1 MPAAGNAVSSSR
13 RLLATIAS
21 VAGALALLGTAS
33 AGEVKYGG
41 VLMVG
46 VTKGGIDTL
55 DPTLTHSAVS
65 GEILPTICEGMY
77 RSDMKQNIVPDLAAS
92 MPTISADKLTYT
104 IQLRQGIVFND
115 GTPFNAQAVVTTYQR
130 AISVIQGNT
139 TLSYIAS
146 VTATGPYT
154 VVFKLTSRF
163 SPFLRLLGSAIESPT
178 QLQKLGANFG
188 TNPVCVGPFMFDNQ
202 VAGQSV
208 TVIKS
213 PYYYNKYAVHLDKI
227 VFVIEESSVGAAGAA
242 AALQAGDLQVV
253 DTITPDS
260 IPVLQANKSL
270 AVIQSPT
277 LGYRVV
283 TFNLA
288 NANGVGNPLGKVNTP
303 LAQSPKLRQAFEEAI
318 NRAQLAK
325 VVGPVDQP
333 ACTPIVPNSP
343 YFDPTIKCTPYD
355 PADAKKLIAASGIS
369 NPTVH
374 LLVTANSPV
383 SDLVAQFV
391 QSEEQAVGFNAVIDT
406 TDNATLIAR
415 LGTGNYDV
423 TVSSLAPTT
432 PDPGLDLFPLV
443 STGASQ
449 NDAGF
454 TSPQMDLVLA
464 NYFKSTGAQS
474 QKTLVHAAE
483 QIIENARPFLVLYET
498 VTFLAYNSSEL
509 TGIQAVNGGFYRL
522 AFAQYKV

>member
-1 MPAAGNAVSSSR
+1 
-13 RLLATIAS
+13 
-21 VAGALALLGTAS
+21 
-33 AGEVKYGG
+33 
-41 VLMVG
+41 MVG
-46 VTKGGIDTL
+46 VTKGGVDTL
-55 DPTLTHSAVS
+55 DPTLTHSSVS
-65 GEILPTICEGMY
+65 AEILDTICEGMY
-77 RSDMKQNIVPDLAAS
+77 RSDLKQNIVPELAAS

-104 IQLRQGIVFND
+104 VQLRQGIVFND

-130 AISVIQGNT
+130 AMSLIQGNT
-139 TLSYIAS
+139 TLSYVAS

-154 VVFKLTSRF
+154 VVFKLKSRF
-163 SPFLRLLGSAIESPT
+163 SPMLRLLSSYIESPT
-178 QLQKLGANFG
+178 QLQKLGTNFG
-188 TNPVCVGPFMFDNQ
+188 TNPVCVGPFMFDSQ
-202 VAGQSV
+202 ISGQSV

-227 VFVIEESSVGAAGAA
+227 VFVIEEASVGAAGAA
-242 AALQAGDLQVV
+242 AALQTGDLQVV
-253 DTITPDS
+253 DTITPDA
-260 IPVLQANKSL
+260 IPVLQANKNL

-277 LGYRVV
+277 LGFRVI
-283 TFNLA
+283 TINLA
-288 NANGVGNPLGKVNTP
+288 NTNGVGNPLGKVNTP

-318 NRAQLAK
+318 DRAQLAK

-333 ACTPIVPNSP
+333 TCTPIVPVSP

-355 PADAKKLIAASGIS
+355 PADAKKLVAASGIP

-374 LLVTANSPV
+374 ILVTANSPV

-406 TDNATLIAR
+406 ADNPTVLGR
-415 LGTGNYDV
+415 LSSGNFD
-423 TVSSLAPTT
+423 TIVSSSTPTS
-432 PDPGLDLFPLV
+432 PDPGLLFFSLFT
-443 STGASQ
+443 TGASQ
-449 NDAGF
+449 DSAGF
-454 TSPQMDLVLA
+454 SSPQMDLIVA

-483 QIIENARPFLVLYET
+483 EIIQNDRPVLILYDT

>member
-13 RLLATIAS
+13 GPLATIAS
-21 VAGALALLGTAS
+21 VAVALALLSAAS
-33 AGEVKYGG
+33 AGEAKYGG

-46 VTKGGIDTL
+46 VTKGGVDTL
-55 DPTLTHSAVS
+55 DPTLTHAAAS
-65 GEILPTICEGMY
+65 GEILGTICEGMY
-77 RSDMKQNIVPDLAAS
+77 RSDMKQNVVPDLAAS
-92 MPTISADKLTYT
+92 MPAISADKLTYT
-104 IQLRQGIVFND
+104 IQLRQGIMFND
-115 GTPFNAQAVVTTYQR
+115 GTPFNAQAVVTSYQR

-163 SPFLRLLGSAIESPT
+163 SPFLRLLGAAIESPT

-188 TNPVCVGPFMFDNQ
+188 TDPVCVGPFMFDNQ

-227 VFVIEESSVGAAGAA
+227 VFVIEETSIGAAGAA
-242 AALQAGDLQVV
+242 AALQAGDLQAV

-260 IPVLQANKSL
+260 IPGLQANKSL

-277 LGYRVV
+277 LGYRAIEI
-283 TFNLA
+283 NLA
-288 NANGVGNPLGKVNTP
+288 NANGVGNPPSKPNTP

-318 NRAQLAK
+318 NRTQLAK

-333 ACTPIVPNSP
+333 SCTPIGPNSP

-355 PADAKKLIAASGIS
+355 PADAKKLVAASGIS

-391 QSEEQAVGFNAVIDT
+391 QSEEQAVGFNAVVDT
-406 TDNATLIAR
+406 TDNATLLAR
-415 LGTGNYDV
+415 LATGNYDTIV
-423 TVSSLAPTT
+423 YSVSVGG
-432 PDPGLDLFPLV
+432 PDPGLLLFGSLTTEAV
-443 STGASQ
+443 Q
-449 NDAGF
+449 NYSGF
-454 TSPQMDLVLA
+454 SSPQMDLILA

-483 QIIENARPFLVLYET
+483 QIIQNARPFLILYDT

-509 TGIQAVNGGFYRL
+509 TGVQAVNGNFYRL
-522 AFAQYKV
+522 AFLQYKV